1 MTDEE
6 LRSYGAII
14 VPSGFVSDRLRYTE
28 DISKLPPATEF
39 VKRAFAEKDVVKGI
53 ICHGMWLVARAPELV
68 TGRRVVAH
76 HNLLGDVKN
85 MGAVYVD
92 EDVVVDKDLVTGR
105 AGPVFHTFARRII
118 DMLAGD
124 DETWRPP
131 AQQRKQRSQ

>member
-1 MTDEE
+1 MGLGALLGETMLVVVD
-6 LRSYGAII
+6 LR
-14 VPSGFVSDRLRYTE
+14 
-28 DISKLPPATEF
+28 
-39 VKRAFAEKDVVKGI
+39 
-53 ICHGMWLVARAPELV
+53 LVE
-68 TGRRVVAH
+68 VAH
-76 HNLLGDVKN
+76 NNLLGDVKN